1 MAAATTPDT
10 GLLLERAEQLAAFDD
25 RLGKLKAT
33 RRGRLML
40 VAGEAGIGK
49 TTLVRAFCGGARG
62 VRVLAGGCDALHTP
76 RVLGPFVDIAEE
88 TGGELAAVVALGAT
102 PGDVVGALIR
112 ELRDRPTIIVLED
125 LHWADGAT
133 LDVLRLLARRI
144 DPLPALL
151 LATYRDDELH
161 QSHPLRMAL
170 GELPVAA
177 VERVSLAPLSLGAV
191 ELLAGRSAV
200 DAGELHRR
208 TSGNPFFV
216 SEALAAGGDEIPE
229 TVRDAVLARA
239 ARLDT
244 DARTLLDAVAIEPAR
259 AELWLLEAL
268 LGGEPVGLDACLA
281 SGMLRAE
288 RNSVSFRHEIARV
301 VVEEALSPHRRVQLS
316 RRALGALTAA
326 IGRRPDLARLAHHA
340 EAADDAEAV
349 LRYAPAAAERACTLG
364 SHREAAAQFARA
376 VSFAGELP
384 GPRRAELLERCS
396 YECYLTDRIADA
408 IEARTAAKDEY
419 RLAGDRRREGDA
431 HRWLSRLAWFAG
443 DGEKADEEARRSVD
457 LLLPLGP
464 GRELAMAY
472 SNFSQLRMLTS
483 NEPDAIEWGLHAITL
498 AEPLGETE
506 ILAHALNNVGTSEM
520 KMGMPSGLERLERSL
535 ALSLEHD
542 LEEHVARAHT
552 NIAST
557 SLDLAE
563 YALADAHLT
572 AGIEYCRDRDLDSWL
587 FYMTGHQAR
596 SHLNQGRWDAA
607 VVSAT
612 EVLSDPREGRPTRV
626 WPLLVIGVLRA
637 RRGDPDPWSPLD
649 EALELAQGIGELQ
662 RLSPVASARAEA
674 RWLAGQIESVDA
686 ETSLALALALERRDT
701 CAAGELYLWR
711 RRAGIDEA
719 FAARAVSEPYRL
731 ELEGEHEAAAEIWR
745 GLGCPYEAAL
755 ALAHADSE
763 AAQRDALAT
772 LQGLGARPAMTRVAR
787 ALRER
792 GARDVRQG
800 PRTATRENPGGLTA
814 RELEVVALIAE
825 GLRNAEIAARL
836 FMSERTV
843 AHHVSAILRKL
854 EVPTR
859 GHASAEAVRRGIVR
873 R

>member
-1 MAAATTPDT
+1 MGTVAPDT
-10 GLLLERAEQLAAFDD
+10 GLLLERAGQLELFDG
-25 RLGKLKAT
+25 RLVALKAK

-49 TTLVRAFCGGARG
+49 TTLVRAFCGRARA
-62 VRVLAGGCDALHTP
+62 VRVLSGSCDALHTP

-88 TGGELAAVVALGAT
+88 TGGELASVVAKGAA
-102 PGDVVGALIR
+102 PGAVVGALMN
-112 ELRDRPTIIVLED
+112 ELRARPTIVVLED

-144 DPLPALL
+144 DPLPALVI
-151 LATYRDDELH
+151 ATYRDDELH
-161 QSHPLRMAL
+161 RAHPLRMAL
-170 GELPVAA
+170 GELPVAQ
-177 VERVSLAPLSLGAV
+177 VERISLAPLSLDAV
-191 ELLAGRSAV
+191 ETLAGPTDV

-216 SEALAAGGDEIPE
+216 SEALAAGGGEIPE

-239 ARLDT
+239 ARLDD

-268 LGGEPVGLDACLA
+268 LGGEPVGLEACLA
-281 SGMLRAE
+281 SGMLCAE
-288 RNSVSFRHEIARV
+288 RNTVSFRHEIARV
-301 VVEEALSPHRRVQLS
+301 VVEEALSPHRRMQLS

-349 LRYAPAAAERACTLG
+349 LRFAPAAAERACKLG
-364 SHREAAAQFARA
+364 SHREAAEQFARA
-376 VSFAGELP
+376 VRYSAELP

-408 IEARTAAKDEY
+408 IDARRAAMDEH

-443 DGEKADEEARRSVD
+443 DGEKADEEARLSLD
-457 LLLPLGP
+457 LLVPLGP

-472 SNFSQLRMLTS
+472 SNYSQLRMLMS
-483 NEPDAIEWGLHAITL
+483 DDPGAVEWGMHAIAL

-506 ILAHALNNVGTSEM
+506 ILAHALNNVGTSEL
-520 KMGMPSGLERLERSL
+520 KMGAPSGRGNLERSL

-542 LEEHVARAHT
+542 LEEHVARAYT
-552 NIAST
+552 NLAST
-557 SLDLAE
+557 SLDLAD
-563 YALADAHLT
+563 YAHADRHLA

-587 FYMTGHQAR
+587 FYMTGHMAR
-596 SHLNQGRWDAA
+596 SHMNQGRWDAA
-607 VVSAT
+607 FASAMD
-612 EVLSDPREGRPTRV
+612 VLGDPHEAPPSRV
-626 WPLLVIGVLRA
+626 WPLIVIGVLRA
-637 RRGDPDPWSPLD
+637 RRGEPDPWSPLD
-649 EALELAQGIGELQ
+649 EALEVARGIGELQ
-662 RLSPVASARAEA
+662 RLSPVAAARAEA
-674 RWLAGQIESVDA
+674 HWLAGESDAVDA
-686 ETSLALALALERRDT
+686 ETSLALAIAIERRDA

-711 RRAGIDEA
+711 RRAGIDEPVPFKA
-719 FAARAVSEPYRL
+719 ISEPYRL
-731 ELEGEHEAAAEIWR
+731 ELVGDGAAAAEIWR

-755 ALAHADSE
+755 ALAHTDSE
-763 AAQRDALAT
+763 EAQRDALAE
-772 LQGLGARPAMTRVAR
+772 LQRLGARPATTRVAR
-787 ALRER
+787 ALREG

-800 PRTATRENPGGLTA
+800 PRTTTRENPGGLTA

-825 GLRNAEIAARL
+825 GLRNAEIASRL

-854 EVPTR
+854 GVGTR
-859 GHASAEAVRRGIVR
+859 GQASAEAARLGIVER
-873 R
+873 